1 MADTESGLLATSANY
16 QLLVTKIFQP
26 LNDRQ
31 ISLILQTIAK
41 KTFAMLKYFGKQSR
55 RNIETGHCHKAG
67 SRKCMVNID

>member
-41 KTFAMLKYFGKQSR
+41 RIFCYAEIFRQAESQKHRDWTLP
-55 RNIETGHCHKAG
+55 
-67 SRKCMVNID
+67 